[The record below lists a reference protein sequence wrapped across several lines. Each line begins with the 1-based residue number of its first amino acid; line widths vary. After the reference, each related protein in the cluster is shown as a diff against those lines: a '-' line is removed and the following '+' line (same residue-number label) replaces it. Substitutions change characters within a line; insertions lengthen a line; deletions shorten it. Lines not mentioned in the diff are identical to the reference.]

1 MIMQCVTCNKSSLFA
16 PRQRKVKISLI
27 VLEAQHTNS
36 FLYEIKRQKN
46 IEIMKD
52 IVPFHHQN
60 PTIGI
65 YFGRTR

>member
-16 PRQRKVKISLI
+16 PIQRKDNFSLI
-27 VLEAQHTNS
+27 VHEAKDTNS
-36 FLYEIKRQKN
+36 FLSEIKRQKS
-46 IEIMKD
+46 IEITKD

-60 PTIGI
+60 PTIRI